1 MITTI
6 FLSAEIFL
14 VVILMEMVITI
25 LLVYLHIVAA
35 I

>member
-14 VVILMEMVITI
+14 LVILMEMVITI